1 VQLVMIGSLA
11 SDDPEGMRYLELTN
25 EHAGDDLDIH
35 VLTNLDGVGD
45 AAVNAVQ
52 RLSDVVI
59 QKSLREGFG
68 LVVAEAMWKGK
79 PVVGGDVGGIRLQI
93 VDGET
98 GFLVGS
104 VPECADAVTRLL
116 HEPDL
121 RDRMGA
127 AGRERVRRGFLTV
140 RELEDHVRLLSRL
153 A

>member
-1 VQLVMIGSLA
+1 MIGSLA
-11 SDDPEGMRYLELTN
+11 NDDPDGMRYLELTN
-25 EHAGDDLDIH
+25 EHAGGDPDIH
-35 VLTNLDGVGD
+35 LLTNLDGVGD

-116 HEPDL
+116 REPDL

-127 AGRERVRRGFLTV
+127 AGHERVRRGFLTV